1 MLTCDMETA
10 GRRKTQVS
18 SGFTLI
24 EPLVVIAIVSILV
37 AIPFPAFALGRHT
50 GGASF
55 LLVEGHM
62 DWMRA
67 EAVSSGRT
75 AALPADLQGATV
87 GGFSASGAESA
98 ASGLP
103 ATFNPC

>member
-1 MLTCDMETA
+1 META

-18 SGFTLI
+18 SGFTPI
-24 EPLVVIAIVSILV
+24 ELLGVIAIISILV
-37 AIPFPAFALGRHT
+37 AIPFPAFALRWHA

-55 LLVEGHM
+55 LLAEGHM

-87 GGFSASGAESA
+87 GDFSASGAESA
-98 ASGLP
+98 APGLP
-103 ATFNPC
+103 TIFSPR